1 MIPIS
6 GAVLAGGRSSRFG
19 RDKALELWQGKTLL
33 EHALA
38 SLEGCAERFIIG
50 GTSERYG
57 FSGVSVHTDLEPFQG
72 SLYGLARALELA
84 QSDRAAVMACDMP
97 GLTREFWNF
106 MTNLEPAQIIIAE
119 NENGFLEPLAAIY
132 DRACLP
138 AIRTALGA
146 NQLRMTGW
154 HIGLEVRL
162 IPWTALE
169 PQFGPNLFQNLN
181 TQADLKS
188 TDLEPKKI
196 PRVAPRES

>member
-1 MIPIS
+1 MTRIS

-33 EHALA
+33 EHALS
-38 SLEGCAERFIIG
+38 SLEDCAERFVIG

-57 FSGVSVHTDLEPFQG
+57 FAGVPIHADLEPFQG
-72 SLYGLARALELA
+72 SLYGLARALDLA
-84 QSDRAAVMACDMP
+84 QSDRVAVMACDMP

-106 MTNLEPAQIIIAE
+106 MTSLEPAQIVIPE
-119 NENGFLEPLAAIY
+119 NADGFLEPLAAIY
-132 DRACLP
+132 STSCLS
-138 AIRTALGA
+138 AIRQALEV

-154 HIGLEVRL
+154 HACLEVRVVS
-162 IPWTALE
+162 WVELE

-188 TDLEPKKI
+188 ANLEP
-196 PRVAPRES
+196 